1 MSGLFI
7 VFEGIDGSGKTG
19 LCRRVHE
26 ALTAEGRTT
35 IVTQEPT
42 SDEIGSLI
50 RKDGIPDITPAAE
63 ALLFTADRAVHTQRI
78 ARWLEE
84 GVTVLCDRYFA
95 STAAYQSA
103 AAGRDPAFTEWLLQ
117 MNLPVIR
124 MPDLTILLDLDAEEG
139 EERVNG
145 RGAASRYEE
154 LAYQREVRKAY
165 LDLAERFDFKI
176 IAADRGRDEVLDEVL
191 QLIRSVF

>member
-1 MSGLFI
+1 
-7 VFEGIDGSGKTG
+7 
-19 LCRRVHE
+19 
-26 ALTAEGRTT
+26 
-35 IVTQEPT
+35 
-42 SDEIGSLI
+42 
-50 RKDGIPDITPAAE
+50 
-63 ALLFTADRAVHTQRI
+63 LLFTADRAVHTQRI

-124 MPDLTILLDLDAEEG
+124 MPDLTFLLDLDAEEG

-176 IAADRGRDEVLDEVL
+176 IAADRGRDEVLEEVL